1 MHSFRLVPASEGP
14 RREFK
19 ITLGASSRV
28 WVCRADLSSRRG
40 NPDSTQVDE
49 GARGTRCAVSLRHGY
64 PRRSLYADSGG
75 DAPSP
80 RLHSLDRNRL
90 LPNPTL
96 VRAGWRTIRLLAAR
110 RWAGV
115 ITATTAPPPFFMAAS
130 PIMTT
135 AASTMAAWVG
145 WVAP

>member
-1 MHSFRLVPASEGP
+1 M
-14 RREFK
+14 
-19 ITLGASSRV
+19 
-28 WVCRADLSSRRG
+28 
-40 NPDSTQVDE
+40 DE
-49 GARGTRCAVSLRHGY
+49 GARGTRCAVSLRHGH

-135 AASTMAAWVG
+135 RPRPWPHG
-145 WVAP
+145 WDGSRRKRSNKGAPGIDGQDFADIEAYGVERWLAELALALSYC